1 MKTRKSG
8 VFMLEIV
15 NLSFKYDDTGWLFKD
30 VNFSIQPGE
39 IVGMYG
45 KSGSG
50 KTTLL
55 KVIAG
60 YLSPVEGNIFID
72 GRKSIEY
79 DVQPVQLIWQHPEKA
94 INPKWKLINVV
105 REVEGLDE
113 RILDLVGIQHDWFE
127 RRPYELS
134 GGEMQRF
141 CIARALGPNTRYI
154 LADEI
159 TSMFDAITQ
168 AQIWHAM
175 MELVKEL
182 NIGLLAISHHIHLLK
197 KISDRII
204 NFHDISNIHISS
216 QNTF

>member
-1 MKTRKSG
+1 
-8 VFMLEIV
+8 MLEIV